1 MMLQTP
7 NNRRAASGEMKRSNL
22 MILIF
27 CFLLAF
33 SGVVLARM
41 TNGQHLYVSPKVMDD
56 YRVTIKGEQ
65 KDMEKQKRLVE
76 EVRQQVNEYKALLA
90 ADQDVSR
97 EVKKQTEEELAVYKI
112 ASGDYDVKGPGVTV
126 YIDDSKRA
134 LQEWET
140 PKDILVHDSDLL
152 LVINDLNAAGAEA
165 ISVNGQRITDLSSIS
180 CSGYT
185 VRING
190 QFFARP
196 FKIQAIGDGSRMAAA
211 LVGPGGY
218 GTILKEWGLIFKVT
232 VEDDILISAYTEDHT
247 YKYMKAVVK

>member
-1 MMLQTP
+1 
-7 NNRRAASGEMKRSNL
+7 MKRSYI

-41 TNGQHLYVSPKVMDD
+41 TNGQHLYVSPKVIDD
-56 YRVTIKGEQ
+56 YRVTIKGER
-65 KDMEKQKRLVE
+65 KDMEKQKVLVDE
-76 EVRQQVNEYKALLA
+76 ARAKVSQYEALLA

-97 EVKKQTEEELAVYKI
+97 EVKKQTEEDLALYKI
-112 ASGDYDVKGPGVTV
+112 ASGDFDVRGPGVTV
-126 YIDDSKRA
+126 YIDDSKRN
-134 LQEWET
+134 LEDWET
-140 PKDILVHDSDLL
+140 PNDILVHDSDLL
-152 LVINDLNAAGAEA
+152 LIIDELNASGAEA
-165 ISVNGQRITDLSSIS
+165 VSVNGQRITDLSSIA

-196 FKIQAIGDGSRMAAA
+196 FEIQAIGDGSRMSAA

-218 GTILKEWGLIFKVT
+218 GTILKDWGLIFKVN
-232 VEDDILISAYTEDHT
+232 VEDDILIPAYTEDHS

>member
-1 MMLQTP
+1 MTLRVPT
-7 NNRRAASGEMKRSNL
+7 NRRAACEEMKRSFI

-41 TNGQHLYVSPKVMDD
+41 TNGQHLYVSPKVIDD
-56 YRVTIKGEQ
+56 YRVTIKGER
-65 KDMEKQKRLVE
+65 KDMEKQKVLVDE
-76 EVRQQVNEYKALLA
+76 ARTKVSEYEALLA

-97 EVKKQTEEELAVYKI
+97 AVKKQTEADLAIYKI
-112 ASGDYDVKGPGVTV
+112 ASGDYDIKGPGVTV
-126 YIDDSKRA
+126 YIDDSKRK
-134 LQEWET
+134 LEDWEV
-140 PKDILVHDSDLL
+140 PNDILVHDSDLL

-196 FKIQAIGDGSRMAAA
+196 FVIQAIGDGSRMASA

-218 GTILKEWGLIFKVT
+218 GTILKDWGLIFKVT
-232 VEDDILISAYTEDHT
+232 VEDNILISAYTEDHT
-247 YKYMKAVVK
+247 YKYMSSVVK